1 LIQLNFFWPADGA
14 GEELFVPKI
23 AATGLAVMCLL
34 LFALPMSAQLI
45 PHGNVY
51 IGAAYGKSDVV
62 TNRYSF
68 RGWNGSAEFIP
79 LSRFPHIGLVAD
91 GGGLYRS
98 GITQYNILGGVRL
111 SYSFGKARPFVHGLA
126 GEQRVNSNG
135 NHYQSTAWDLGG
147 GLDYKLFFRNFS
159 WRVQADYVHA
169 NYLSAQE
176 GEVRAST
183 GLVFRF

>member
-1 LIQLNFFWPADGA
+1 
-14 GEELFVPKI
+14 VPKI
-23 AATGLAVMCLL
+23 AATGLALMCLL

-51 IGAAYGKSDVV
+51 VGAAYGKSDIVV
-62 TNRYSF
+62 NRYSF
-68 RGWNGSAEFIP
+68 RGWNGSAEAIP
-79 LSRFPHIGLVAD
+79 FSRFPHIGLVVD
-91 GGGLYRS
+91 GSGLYRS
-98 GITQYNILGGVRL
+98 GITQYNILGGVRV
-111 SYSFGKARPFVHGLA
+111 SYTFGKARPFVHGLA
-126 GEQRVNSNG
+126 GEQRVTSAG
-135 NHYQSTAWDLGG
+135 NPYHSTAWDVGG
-147 GLDYKLFFRNFS
+147 GIDYKLFFRNFS